1 LKIDGNVIRVRGTA
15 VLVCVLSISPAVA
28 QGPPTVG
35 SKLTHMGQ
43 LVNDHVL
50 LNWDSN
56 DSGCSTGSSCVPLF
70 TRTLLDGSIVENFAI
85 PSGKA
90 LVVTDVDWLKNVG
103 TVDPNEVTSLILR
116 YGGLFALW
124 GNVIRD
130 SSAFPTDAK
139 NEHLVSGLVLTDM
152 SKLTVQTSSPP
163 TRIIITMRGYLV
175 SR

>member
-1 LKIDGNVIRVRGTA
+1 LKIRGDVIRGFGTA
-15 VLVCVLSISPAVA
+15 FLVCVLFSPAVA
-28 QGPPTVG
+28 QGPPAGG

-43 LVNDHVL
+43 LANDHVL

-90 LVVTDVDWLKNVG
+90 FVVTDVDWFKSGG
-103 TVDPNEVTSLILR
+103 TVDAGEVTSLILR
-116 YGGLFALW
+116 YGGLVALW
-124 GNVIRD
+124 SNVISD
-130 SSAFPTDAK
+130 SSAFPTAAK
-139 NEHLVSGLVLTDM
+139 NEHLVSGLVLIDM